1 MAELQLSGVRV
12 LKVEPRNLNLL
23 FGTVARHVCLVPDL
37 RVVCQIDYAQLAPD
51 DLALG
56 VDKPLPSHLRT
67 RDVRRAV
74 TVRCPRGVDTRTR
87 STEVGIG
94 E

>member
-87 STEVGIG
+87 STEVGMR

>member
-1 MAELQLSGVRV
+1 MAELQLSSVRV

-56 VDKPLPSHLRT
+56 VDKPLPPHLRT